1 MTTVRRFLL
10 VSPLVGVLG
19 PILAACVAPSA
30 PIAKA
35 PAADASAT
43 VAAPATVAAL
53 APPPAVP
60 APPPAVP
67 LAFEPFALP
76 GATAPASLDYL
87 AFEPGRSRVWV
98 PVGTTGSVDVF
109 DTRTKTFVSVGG
121 FKTAQ
126 REVRGQMRTMGPSA
140 AAIGDGAAYIG
151 DRASNEVCAIDTRSL
166 AIATCIALPSPTDG
180 VAYVGSAKEVW
191 VTTPRDQAIVVL
203 GVDEPLAP
211 KLKARIA
218 LEGSPEG
225 YAVDPKRG
233 LFYTNLEDKNRTVVV
248 DVARH
253 APIKTWDVPCGEQG
267 PRGVA
272 VDGDAGAVFVAC
284 TDRVLVLDGARDGSV
299 IGSIATGA
307 GVDNID
313 WQPSRRWLI
322 VAAGKAATVTVD
334 AVDPAG
340 HVTPIAVGASVAG
353 ARNGVVDESGH
364 AYVADAMNARLL
376 VFAAPT

>member
-1 MTTVRRFLL
+1 MTTARRFLL
-10 VSPLVGVLG
+10 LSPLVGVLG
-19 PILAACVAPSA
+19 PILAACTAPSA

-35 PAADASAT
+35 PPAD
-43 VAAPATVAAL
+43 APATASAS
-53 APPPAVP
+53 

-76 GATAPASLDYL
+76 GATAPVSLDYL

-140 AAIGDGAAYIG
+140 AAIGQGAAYIG
-151 DRASNEVCAIDTRSL
+151 DRASNEVCAVDTQSL

-211 KLKARIA
+211 KVKARIA
-218 LEGSPEG
+218 LEGAPEG

-233 LFYTNLEDKNRTVVV
+233 LFYTNLEDKNRTVVI
-248 DVARH
+248 DIARH
-253 APIKTWDVPCGEQG
+253 ASIKTWDVPCGEQG

-284 TDRVLVLDGARDGSV
+284 TDRVLILDGARDGSV

-313 WQPSRRWLI
+313 WLAPRRWLT

-334 AVDPAG
+334 GVDPAG
-340 HVTPIAVGASVAG
+340 HVTPVAVGASVAG
-353 ARNGVVDESGH
+353 ARNGVVDEGGH
-364 AYVADAMNARLL
+364 TYVADAMNARLL
-376 VFAAPT
+376 VFAAPK

>member
-1 MTTVRRFLL
+1 MTTARRFLL
-10 VSPLVGVLG
+10 ASPLVGVLG
-19 PILAACVAPSA
+19 PILAACAAPSA

-43 VAAPATVAAL
+43 AAAPATVAA
-53 APPPAVP
+53 P
-60 APPPAVP
+60 APAPAVP

-140 AAIGDGAAYIG
+140 AAIGEGAAYIG
-151 DRASNEVCAIDTRSL
+151 DRASNEVCAVDVRSL

-203 GVDEPLAP
+203 GVDDPLAP

-233 LFYTNLEDKNRTVVV
+233 LFYTNLEDKNRTVVI

-253 APIKTWDVPCGEQG
+253 TPIQAWDLPCGEQG

-284 TDRVLVLDGARDGSV
+284 TDRVLVLDGARSGSV

-313 WQPSRRWLI
+313 WLPSRRWLT

-340 HVTPIAVGASVAG
+340 HVTPVAVGASVAG
-353 ARNGVVDESGH
+353 ARNGVADEGGH

-376 VFAAPT
+376 VFTAPK